1 MGPIEQAANTILKHR
16 GLLAMFMFLTIL
28 TASLQV
34 EINALK
40 QKLAALRLAID
51 PDILS
56 YDARVSQ
63 AVQRLTRATFGDQA
77 VQSTP
82 IPPAFRQP
90 GRQVEGEIY
99 RFIGLGDQASRALP
113 TRNQPIK

>member
-1 MGPIEQAANTILKHR
+1 MLI
-16 GLLAMFMFLTIL
+16 FLTIL
-28 TASLQV
+28 TASLRV
-34 EINALK
+34 EVNALK
-40 QKLAALRLAID
+40 DKVAATRQGID

-82 IPPAFRQP
+82 VAAAFRQP
-90 GRQVEGEIY
+90 GRRVEGEIY
-99 RFIGLGDQASRALP
+99 RFIALGDEASRALP
-113 TRNQPIK
+113 TRNQPVR

>member
-1 MGPIEQAANTILKHR
+1 MGPIEQIANTILKHR
-16 GLLAMFMFLTIL
+16 GLSAMLMFLTIL
-28 TASLQV
+28 TASLQIEV
-34 EINALK
+34 NALK
-40 QKLAALRLAID
+40 DKVAAMRRGID

-82 IPPAFRQP
+82 IATAFRQP

-99 RFIGLGDQASRALP
+99 RFIRLGDQAPRELP
-113 TRNQPIK
+113 SRNQPVR

>member
-1 MGPIEQAANTILKHR
+1 MGPIEQAANTIFKHR
-16 GLLAMFMFLTIL
+16 GLSAMLMFLAIL
-28 TASLQV
+28 TASFQV
-34 EINALK
+34 EMNALK
-40 QKLAALRLAID
+40 DKVAAMGRGID

-82 IPPAFRQP
+82 VAAAFRQP

-113 TRNQPIK
+113 TRNQPVR